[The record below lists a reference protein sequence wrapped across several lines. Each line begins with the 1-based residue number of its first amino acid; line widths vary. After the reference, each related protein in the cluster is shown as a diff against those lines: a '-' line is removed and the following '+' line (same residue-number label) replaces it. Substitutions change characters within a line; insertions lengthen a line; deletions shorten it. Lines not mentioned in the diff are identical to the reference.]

1 MPILIPRAGGG
12 GGGGAPSGPAG
23 GDLSGN
29 YPNPSVAVLGLVD
42 APGGPY
48 AGIPAGTPVAISGGV
63 LVAASASDAT
73 KMPCV
78 GIYSGSTSNRVRT
91 SGSFSGL
98 SGLTAD
104 AAYYVA
110 SGGGLTTTPP
120 SGAGVYL
127 QRVGEAVD
135 ASSLF
140 VSLGITILNP

>member
-1 MPILIPRAGGG
+1 MPILIPRAGSGG
-12 GGGGAPSGPAG
+12 GGSSPTGPAG

-29 YPNPSVAVLGLVD
+29 YPDPSVAVLGLVD

-48 AGIPAGTPVAISGGV
+48 GAIATGTPVALSGGV
-63 LVAASASDAT
+63 LVSADAADAS
-73 KMPCV
+73 KMPAI
-78 GIYSGSTSNRVRT
+78 GIYSGSTSNRIRT
-91 SGSFSGL
+91 SGAFSGL

-127 QRVGEAVD
+127 QRVGE
-135 ASSLF
+135 SISTTSLF
-140 VSLGITILNP
+140 VTVGVSVLNP